1 MPLNIIKLSVGS
13 ESLDGLVAWQNQILK
28 DKKSRGLKAELIH
41 PTRQWPKRTEEVLNG
56 GSIYWVIK
64 GFIVGR
70 QKLVEFKKVT
80 KNGIPHCG
88 LVYDAKMIPVRITPR
103 KAFQGW
109 RYLDDKDAPPDR
121 KIGDTIDEMPE
132 KMKKE
137 LVELGLL

>member
-1 MPLNIIKLSVGS
+1 MTLHLIKLSVGS
-13 ESLDGLVAWQNQILK
+13 ESLDDLVLWQKQRLK
-28 DKKSRGLKAELIH
+28 EKKAQGLKAELIH
-41 PTRQWPKRTEEVLNG
+41 PTRQWPRKADEVLDG

-70 QKLVEFKKVT
+70 QRLVEFREVA

-88 LVYDAKMIPVRITPR
+88 LVYDSKMIPVRMTPR

-109 RYLDDKDAPPDR
+109 RYLEAKDAPPDR
-121 KIGDTIDEMPE
+121 KQGDNLDEMPA

-137 LVELGLL
+137 LADLGLL